1 MRVSTVLII
10 ILSSCPITVW
20 LCMQKITN
28 APLNGFHCGGRN
40 HTVNGNNAKGACTHA
55 CITSTECSSL
65 SFNHVTETCVLSEVP
80 CVTATRLNGFEL
92 MIFRDQQD
100 VNCAVW
106 VPDEPGV
113 LDNNRLLY
121 VKNNGVGRVSVNG
134 DLLVGRA
141 DKPGQNWNTYIPQ
154 PSTDIQVWY
163 RTQELLTV
171 HPDCTMAW
179 VPHTA
184 GELQRGCLLT
194 AGVYTP
200 SELYFHRPIQ
210 CGVLVSILKGT
221 LPAIM
226 LTVEVIQS
234 QILRFWSSSKLVDIL
249 FGRIFITLLRLYC
262 IQRLK
267 KHWWWNE
274 CIYILLNLITKLYNL
289 STEAI

>member
-184 GELQRGCLLT
+184 GDILPPKSIATGMLADGRRLYTIRDLLPPANT
-194 AGVYTP
+194 VWRIGVYTEGDTAGYYAH
-200 SELYFHRPIQ
+200 SGSNTVTDFEI
-210 CGVLVSILKGT
+210 LV
-221 LPAIM
+221 
-226 LTVEVIQS
+226 VV
-234 QILRFWSSSKLVDIL
+234 
-249 FGRIFITLLRLYC
+249 
-262 IQRLK
+262 
-267 KHWWWNE
+267 
-274 CIYILLNLITKLYNL
+274 
-289 STEAI
+289 